1 MIMKTIGLIGGTGWV
16 STVEYYRQI
25 NELIGREL
33 GGLNAARCILY
44 SFNYADINAFN
55 KRGDAD
61 GVYRMVCDAA
71 AKLESA
77 GAECLLLCANTLHQF
92 ADNLETRIGVPLIH
106 IAEATA
112 VEIKRRQF
120 SSIGLLGT
128 KMTMSWDFY
137 RGRLSRHH
145 IQSLVPDADDMDFIN
160 DTIFTELLKG
170 IISAT
175 SRERFLRIIDE
186 LKDKG
191 AQAIVLGCTE
201 IPLLV
206 RQEDTALPL
215 INTLDLHC
223 RAAVNFALCED

>member
-61 GVYRMVCDAA
+61 SVYRMVCDAA

-137 RGRLSRHH
+137 RGRLNRHH